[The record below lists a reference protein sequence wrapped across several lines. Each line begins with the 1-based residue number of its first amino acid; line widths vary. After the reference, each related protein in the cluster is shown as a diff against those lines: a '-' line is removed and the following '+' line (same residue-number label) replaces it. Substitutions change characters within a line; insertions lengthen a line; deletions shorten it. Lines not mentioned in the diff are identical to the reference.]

1 MISMIA
7 AMSENNVIG
16 KDGEMPWHL
25 PGDLKFFKQTTK
37 GHSVVMGRKTF
48 ESIGRPLPNRRN
60 IVLTRSEDFSAE
72 GIEVIHTFS
81 EMDKLVKD
89 EEEFFVIGGATIYEQ
104 LLPLADRLYITII
117 HETFEGDTFFPT
129 IDDGQWKIVASKK
142 GEVDEKNSLG
152 HTFLTYE
159 RRN

>member
-16 KDGEMPWHL
+16 KDGKMPWHL
-25 PGDLKFFKQTTK
+25 PGDLQFFKQTTN
-37 GHSVVMGRKTF
+37 GHSIVMGRKTF
-48 ESIGRPLPNRRN
+48 KSIGRALPKRRN
-60 IVLTRSEDFSAE
+60 IVLTRNNDFSAE
-72 GIEVIHTFS
+72 GVEVINNFS

-104 LLPLADRLYITII
+104 LLPLADRLYITKI
-117 HETFEGDTFFPT
+117 HETFEGDTFFPD
-129 IDDGQWKIVASKK
+129 IDDGQWEVVASKK
-142 GEVDEKNSLG
+142 GKVDETNSHA

-159 RRN
+159 RKN